1 MSCKVGTPNHVKK
14 ALIRINI
21 AFKPRSSPSSK
32 QMAHHAK
39 RRQRRSKQP
48 TKEASVEVLCSLQE
62 RACKH
67 VYFLRG
73 SHLLIS

>member
-1 MSCKVGTPNHVKK
+1 M
-14 ALIRINI
+14 NI
-21 AFKPRSSPSSK
+21 AYKPQSPPSWK
-32 QMAHHAK
+32 QMAHRAK

-73 SHLLIS
+73 SHLLTS